1 MVHRDSPQ
9 GGGFL
14 KHLADGTGIGRSAC
28 RGSRKRGH
36 VDAEVKRQLNGG
48 GAERRRKRAGLCT
61 RFQHPLGARHLDEAA
76 RLEGSRL
83 EVWWDAGV
91 RDHDDVIGILTSGA
105 HKAVVSTTSLQSA
118 RELGQAVEL
127 SDSVVFEVVM
137 RDGVVTGG
145 SPDFRGQPLH
155 AALRKG
161 AQQRVEEVLVLDASR
176 PLGAPVDFQGL
187 ESLPA
192 PFESLYLGGGI
203 DVATAKA
210 LRAPPSVPYKGAVV
224 DLISVLAPFL

>member
-1 MVHRDSPQ
+1 MPDLPRLIPAVSLRGGDVVVVRDQRYEPIEDERGRAFSLDEFCQ
-9 GGGFL
+9 VFL
-14 KHLADGTGIGRSAC
+14 KAFDAVLVFDIDGMDG
-28 RGSRKRGH
+28 
-36 VDAEVKRQLNGG
+36 E
-48 GAERRRKRAGLCT
+48 GAQ
-61 RFQHPLGARHLDEAA
+61 FDEAA